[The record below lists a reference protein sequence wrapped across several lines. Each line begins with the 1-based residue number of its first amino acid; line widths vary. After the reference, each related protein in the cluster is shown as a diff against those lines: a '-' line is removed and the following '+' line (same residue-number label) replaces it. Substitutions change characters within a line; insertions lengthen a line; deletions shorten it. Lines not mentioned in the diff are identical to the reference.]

1 MIKDLI
7 LELYEVRVS
16 LVDHP
21 LGLSS
26 VAVHCDVINGVL
38 RGANRATLLWH
49 ARRLPE
55 LDLQIDISHRPEI
68 NERGETDPAPARI
81 ARSGES
87 LVDTR
92 TGTRLVDCW

>member
-81 ARSGES
+81 ARSGE
-87 LVDTR
+87 
-92 TGTRLVDCW
+92 CWSNRYSSTVLLSAC